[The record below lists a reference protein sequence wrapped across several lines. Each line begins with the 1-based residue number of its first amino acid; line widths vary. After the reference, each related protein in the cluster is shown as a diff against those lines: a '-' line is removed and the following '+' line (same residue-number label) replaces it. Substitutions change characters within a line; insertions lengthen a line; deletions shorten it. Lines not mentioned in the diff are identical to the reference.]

1 MSKAEAWGR
10 VKVTI
15 PGITK
20 EIYDEH
26 WDTCVEWSEE
36 FNEQM
41 SGFFHEDTRRQCMES
56 YRAQFDQ
63 WLATK
68 NAENFVSSDA
78 VNEVALARR
87 TVLSAES
94 DHRLA
99 KREARPKKVTIQDRR
114 EFTLSRALNIEP
126 MHTSAPATKA
136 RADARAGRPQP
147 SQSSGHSSKQA
158 PKWG

>member
-1 MSKAEAWGR
+1 MIR
-10 VKVTI
+10 
-15 PGITK
+15 
-20 EIYDEH
+20 
-26 WDTCVEWSEE
+26 EE
-36 FNEQM
+36 N
-41 SGFFHEDTRRQCMES
+41 MES

-63 WLATK
+63 WLATR
-68 NAENFVSSDA
+68 NAEDSVNDDT

-99 KREARPKKVTIQDRR
+99 QRDARPKKVTIQDCR

-126 MHTSAPATKA
+126 MHTSAPVTKA